1 MHIHEGSDNIGG
13 KGGGQSD
20 GAREG
25 LGAEAFKP
33 PAPGEKVEPKS
44 GSDNAAQVT
53 DNVGQVGDAKSLDN
67 SVTQAQNSLNKVDA
81 GATEMVNRFDRDPS
95 MSNEQKQD
103 YYDSVKD
110 AAKFF
115 GEQDKSPAGAAAAD
129 ILAKQLDASM
139 KNKK

>member
-1 MHIHEGSDNIGG
+1 MNNFDGSDNIGG

-20 GAREG
+20 GVREG

-33 PAPGEKVEPKS
+33 PTAGEKVEPKS

-67 SVTQAQNSLNKVDA
+67 SVNQAQKELNKVDA

-95 MSNEQKQD
+95 MSNEQKKD

-115 GEQDKSPAGAAAAD
+115 GERDSSPAGAAAAD
-129 ILAKQLDASM
+129 ILAKQLDASL